1 MDNDLMHKLLKAQIN
16 AFGQAEISVTGV
28 SMNPNLFE
36 GNRITVS
43 SCENY
48 ISGDILVFKY
58 KQDELLVHRLIY
70 IKEEKYFC
78 KGDNSFRLEDITKDQ
93 IIGKVILVDGNKL
106 VPCTDRIL
114 QFSYLVNR
122 EFVKCRY
129 DTAKTKQSDIYQLYQ
144 KVILGK
150 EDDIMIYKKN
160 ETMDYIQSDETSLA
174 VFDPDTGDTHF
185 FDETGMDIL
194 DLLSEPRDLDSLLEK
209 LCEIYS
215 VTKEEIR
222 ADVEE
227 FLADAVSKKVV
238 EEI

>member
-1 MDNDLMHKLLKAQIN
+1 MNNDLMYKLLKAQIK
-16 AFGQAEISVTGV
+16 ASGQAEISVVGV
-28 SMNPNLFE
+28 SMNPNLFD
-36 GNRITVS
+36 GDRITVS
-43 SCENY
+43 PCENY
-48 ISGDILVFKY
+48 IPGDILIFNY
-58 KQDELLVHRLIY
+58 KQEGLLVHRLLY
-70 IKEEKYFC
+70 SKDEKYFC
-78 KGDNSFRLEDITKDQ
+78 KGDNSFRLEDITKEQ
-93 IIGKVILVDGNKL
+93 IVGKVVLVNGNKL
-106 VPCTDRIL
+106 APCTDRIL
-114 QFSYLVNR
+114 QISYLVNR

-129 DTAKTKQSDIYQLYQ
+129 DTAKTKQSDIYRLY
-144 KVILGK
+144 KKTILQK

>member
-1 MDNDLMHKLLKAQIN
+1 MNNGLMYKLLIAQMKTFGKA
-16 AFGQAEISVTGV
+16 EVSVIGV

-36 GNRITVS
+36 GDLITVS
-43 SCENY
+43 SCEEY
-48 ISGDILVFKY
+48 IPGDILIFNY
-58 KQDELLVHRLIY
+58 KQEGLLVHRLLHV
-70 IKEEKYFC
+70 KEEKYFC

-185 FDETGMDIL
+185 FDETGIDIL

-215 VTKEEIR
+215 VTKEDIQ

-238 EEI
+238 EEK

>member
-1 MDNDLMHKLLKAQIN
+1 M
-16 AFGQAEISVTGV
+16 
-28 SMNPNLFE
+28 
-36 GNRITVS
+36 
-43 SCENY
+43 
-48 ISGDILVFKY
+48 
-58 KQDELLVHRLIY
+58 
-70 IKEEKYFC
+70 
-78 KGDNSFRLEDITKDQ
+78 EDITKEQ
-93 IIGKVILVDGNKL
+93 IVGKVVLVNGNKL
-106 VPCTDRIL
+106 APCTDRIL
-114 QFSYLVNR
+114 QISYLVNR

-129 DTAKTKQSDIYQLYQ
+129 DTAKTKQSDIYRLY
-144 KVILGK
+144 KKTILQK

-185 FDETGMDIL
+185 FDETGIDIL

-215 VTKEEIR
+215 VTKEDIQ

-238 EEI
+238 EEK